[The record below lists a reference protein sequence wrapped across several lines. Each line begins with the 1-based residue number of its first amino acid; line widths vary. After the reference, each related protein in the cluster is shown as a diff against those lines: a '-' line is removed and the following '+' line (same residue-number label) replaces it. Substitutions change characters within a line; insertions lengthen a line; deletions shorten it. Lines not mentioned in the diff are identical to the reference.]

1 MKAGSPQYI
10 RDADE
15 KGDPD
20 GQAPKILGARP
31 LETSGFAGAN
41 PAPTFL
47 MTVPFLFFRREIRQ
61 QWATNQSL

>member
-47 MTVPFLFFRREIRQ
+47 MTVPFFFRAHREAMWKTDAIF
-61 QWATNQSL
+61 